1 MKSADKRAKGKTF
14 QVYLDRADICEAIKR
29 YVVEVRGED
38 ISDEQLTIT
47 LVRDFSARVDLVTGD
62 WADNPDPNNFGIQFA
77 KGLVLTA
84 GGNPNSWYQKAK
96 AEGT

>member
-1 MKSADKRAKGKTF
+1 MKSADKRVKGKTF

-38 ISDEQLTIT
+38 IAEDQLTIT
-47 LVRDFSARVDLVTGD
+47 LIRDYSARVDLVTGD
-62 WADNPDPNNFGIQFA
+62 WSSDEPNNFGIQFA
-77 KGLVLTA
+77 NGLVLT
-84 GGNPNSWYQKAK
+84 GRKNGWYEKAK